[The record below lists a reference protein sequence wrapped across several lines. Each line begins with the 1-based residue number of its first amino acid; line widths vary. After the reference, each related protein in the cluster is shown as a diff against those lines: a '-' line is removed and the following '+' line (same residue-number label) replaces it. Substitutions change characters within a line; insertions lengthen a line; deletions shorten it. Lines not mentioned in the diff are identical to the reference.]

1 MGSFSLEGYNLL
13 LGKNNMLT
21 NEIVELEEKFNN
33 TLIKK
38 NYESLQKKYDI
49 LQKKYDV
56 LQTEFNESQIK
67 IKKRCLC
74 WI

>member
-1 MGSFSLEGYNLL
+1 MASFSLEEYNLL

-21 NEIVELEEKFNN
+21 NEIVELEEKRNN
-33 TLIKK
+33 FLLIK
-38 NYESLQKKYDI
+38 NYKLLKKKYDV
-49 LQKKYDV
+49 LQNKYDV